1 MVDGS
6 NDPGVVKM
14 SSISVPIFDINYVR
28 TITKFF
34 NICLKV
40 APQVM
45 LNICYSINAKVAEND
60 IPWQMVKYDRS

>member
-14 SSISVPIFDINYVR
+14 SSISVPIFHINYVH

-40 APQVM
+40 APQVT
-45 LNICYSINAKVAEND
+45 LNICYSINVKVAEND